1 MKLPVDFQP
10 PPRPLVPATPA
21 DQRPGGDD
29 PALAKACRDF
39 EAIFLQSLFKGM
51 RSTAIKGGLFEKG
64 NDQEMFQDLMDMEL
78 ARSAAAQNMLG
89 IGRAL
94 FRDLQGPR

>member
-1 MKLPVDFQP
+1 MNLSIDPRFPPQP
-10 PPRPLVPATPA
+10 AAPATPA
-21 DQRPGGDD
+21 ERRKSGDD

-39 EAIFLQSLFKGM
+39 EAIFLQALFKGM
-51 RSTAIKGGLFEKG
+51 RATAIEGGLFEKG

-78 ARSAAAQNMLG
+78 AKSAASRNMLG

-94 FRDLQGPR
+94 FRDLQDQR